1 MLKGLAVNAYEG
13 ESRIALAASLSERRV
28 FVAKKSKNELATVS
42 SGFDYAV
49 LDRAVAE
56 QLRSA
61 AKSIREK
68 VKRTIEHI
76 IEVGLDLL
84 KVKDA
89 LPHGQFGPWLA
100 SEFGWTDRLARRFMD
115 VAEVF
120 GPKSDIISDL
130 AIAPTAAYLLAAPST
145 PYEARQVAL
154 ERARSGEKIT
164 AAVAKEI
171 LGTARKKAGKKG
183 ESVPSERL
191 RQRLTRVLDRFR
203 GQWDVKDHR
212 DFARQLREYAVELD
226 KGRPSRRKTA
236 KQ

>member
-1 MLKGLAVNAYEG
+1 MLKGLAVCAYEG

-28 FVAKKSKNELATVS
+28 FVAKKSKTELVTVG
-42 SGFDYAV
+42 SGFDYAA

-56 QLRSA
+56 QLRTA

-76 IEVGLDLL
+76 IEVGFDLL

-145 PYEARQVAL
+145 PYEARQVAV
-154 ERARSGEKIT
+154 ERAKSGETIT

-183 ESVPSERL
+183 ESVPSKKL
-191 RQRLTRVLDRFR
+191 RQRLERVLDRFR
-203 GQWDVKDHR
+203 EQWNQKE
-212 DFARQLREYAVELD
+212 FSELACQLREFADGLE
-226 KGRPSRRKTA
+226 KAKPNERKMA
-236 KQ
+236 KP